1 MSRLAEDGF
10 ARAALQSGC
19 GFSAG
24 LAEARALMATGR
36 PEHAERILARLTAP
50 SERAEATL
58 AQVRAWN
65 LFWTLDRPAEAEAVL
80 DAGER
85 ALAARASRDTAPT
98 PLSADASTRDARPAA
113 LPTAASTRDARPAPQ
128 AGGGTAE
135 LHALRAR
142 FAFAQ
147 GDPRAA
153 LALAAPIEADERA
166 PELARTR
173 AAIAMA
179 EALAVCGRRDE
190 AVAVAR
196 RWEPACQR
204 HLAAAQ
210 ALAHWLA
217 GSLHEATYEAER
229 AYAAATDAQGWA
241 VSALLQ
247 GHVWLSRGDTDAA
260 LRWFRES
267 SVLLRATDPTG
278 MRPNALAGIAQ
289 AAAQA
294 GDSAHARAA
303 IGELDRLPHA
313 RGRGAG
319 EELGLARAWTAH
331 VSGDRARAV
340 AIATLVLAAAE
351 TRGADGFAARARAEL
366 ARLA

>member
-1 MSRLAEDGF
+1 MSRCADDGF

-19 GFSAG
+19 RFSAG

-36 PEHAERILARLTAP
+36 PEDAERVLSGLTAP
-50 SERAEATL
+50 SERAETTL
-58 AQVRAWN
+58 TLVRAWN
-65 LFWTLDRPAEAEAVL
+65 LFWTLDRPAAAEAVL

-85 ALAARASRDTAPT
+85 ALGPRIS
-98 PLSADASTRDARPAA
+98 
-113 LPTAASTRDARPAPQ
+113 
-128 AGGGTAE
+128 GGTAE

-153 LALAAPIEADERA
+153 LALAAPVEGDESA
-166 PELARTR
+166 PEAARVR

-204 HLAAAQ
+204 HLAGAQ

-217 GSLHEATYEAER
+217 GSLREATYEAER

-241 VSALLQ
+241 VTALLL

-267 SVLLRATDPTG
+267 SVLLRAKDTVG
-278 MRPNALAGIAQ
+278 MRPAALAGIAQ
-289 AAAQA
+289 SAAQA
-294 GDSAHARAA
+294 GDAAHAQAA
-303 IGELDRLPHA
+303 IAELDRMPHA
-313 RGRGAG
+313 RGRGVG

-331 VSGDRARAV
+331 VSGDRARAA
-340 AIATLVLAAAE
+340 AIASMVLTAAE
-351 TRGADGFAARARAEL
+351 TRGADGFASRARAEL
-366 ARLA
+366 TRLSQGGSR

>member
-36 PEHAERILARLTAP
+36 PEHAEHVLAGLTAP
-50 SERAEATL
+50 SERAETTL
-58 AQVRAWN
+58 ALLRAWN

-85 ALAARASRDTAPT
+85 ALAARAG
-98 PLSADASTRDARPAA
+98 
-113 LPTAASTRDARPAPQ
+113 RDARPAPQ

-294 GDSAHARAA
+294 GDPAHAQAA
-303 IGELDRLPHA
+303 ICELDRMPHA

>member
-36 PEHAERILARLTAP
+36 PEHAERVLAGLSAP
-50 SERAEATL
+50 SERAETTL
-58 AQVRAWN
+58 ALVRAWN

-85 ALAARASRDTAPT
+85 AFAARAG
-98 PLSADASTRDARPAA
+98 
-113 LPTAASTRDARPAPQ
+113 RDARPAPQ

-153 LALAAPIEADERA
+153 LALAAPIEADEHA

-267 SVLLRATDPTG
+267 SVLLRGRDPVG
-278 MRPNALAGIAQ
+278 MRPAALAGIAQ

-294 GDSAHARAA
+294 GDAAHAQAA
-303 IGELDRLPHA
+303 IAELDRMPHA
-313 RGRGAG
+313 AGRGVG

-331 VSGDRARAV
+331 VSGDRDRAI
-340 AIATLVLAAAE
+340 AIATVVLAAAE
-351 TRGADGFAARARAEL
+351 ARGADGFAARARAEL
-366 ARLA
+366 TRLC

>member
-50 SERAEATL
+50 SERAETTL
-58 AQVRAWN
+58 ALVRAWN

-85 ALAARASRDTAPT
+85 ALAARAG
-98 PLSADASTRDARPAA
+98 
-113 LPTAASTRDARPAPQ
+113 RDARPAPQ

-241 VSALLQ
+241 VSALLL
-247 GHVWLSRGDTDAA
+247 GHAWLSRGHTDAA

-267 SVLLRATDPTG
+267 SVLLRGSDPIG

-294 GDSAHARAA
+294 GDVAHAQAA
-303 IGELDRLPHA
+303 IAELDRMPHA
-313 RGRGAG
+313 AGRGVG

-331 VSGDRARAV
+331 VSGDRDRAI
-340 AIATLVLAAAE
+340 AIATVVLAAAE
-351 TRGADGFAARARAEL
+351 ARGADGFAARARAEL
-366 ARLA
+366 TRLC

>member
-1 MSRLAEDGF
+1 
-10 ARAALQSGC
+10 
-19 GFSAG
+19 
-24 LAEARALMATGR
+24 
-36 PEHAERILARLTAP
+36 
-50 SERAEATL
+50 
-58 AQVRAWN
+58 
-65 LFWTLDRPAEAEAVL
+65 
-80 DAGER
+80 
-85 ALAARASRDTAPT
+85 
-98 PLSADASTRDARPAA
+98 
-113 LPTAASTRDARPAPQ
+113 
-128 AGGGTAE
+128 
-135 LHALRAR
+135 
-142 FAFAQ
+142 
-147 GDPRAA
+147 
-153 LALAAPIEADERA
+153 
-166 PELARTR
+166 
-173 AAIAMA
+173 MA

-241 VSALLQ
+241 VAPSCSATS
-247 GHVWLSRGDTDAA
+247 GSPAA
-260 LRWFRES
+260 TPTRRCAGFA
-267 SVLLRATDPTG
+267 RARCCCARSDPTG
-278 MRPNALAGIAQ
+278 MRPDALAGIAQ

-294 GDSAHARAA
+294 GDAAHAQAA
-303 IGELDRLPHA
+303 IGELDRMPHA
-313 RGRGAG
+313 RGRGVG

>member
-19 GFSAG
+19 RFSAG

-36 PEHAERILARLTAP
+36 AEDAERVLGGLTAP
-50 SERAEATL
+50 SERAETTL
-58 AQVRAWN
+58 ALVRARN
-65 LFWTLDRPAEAEAVL
+65 LFWALDRPAQAEAVL
-80 DAGER
+80 DASEQ
-85 ALAARASRDTAPT
+85 ALATREPRRRA
-98 PLSADASTRDARPAA
+98 
-113 LPTAASTRDARPAPQ
+113 
-128 AGGGTAE
+128 AE

-147 GDPRAA
+147 GDPLAA
-153 LALAAPIEADERA
+153 LALAAPIEADESA
-166 PELARTR
+166 PDAARVR

-204 HLAAAQ
+204 HLAGAQ

-229 AYAAATDAQGWA
+229 AYAAATDTQGWA
-241 VSALLQ
+241 VAALLL

-267 SVLLRATDPTG
+267 SVLLRANDPVG
-278 MRPNALAGIAQ
+278 MRPAALAGIAQ

-294 GDSAHARAA
+294 GDVAHAQAA
-303 IGELDRLPHA
+303 IAELDRLPHA
-313 RGRGAG
+313 RGRGVG

-331 VSGDRARAV
+331 VSGDRTRAV
-340 AIATLVLAAAE
+340 AIATRVLTAAEAAAPTASPPAPAPSSPALGSE
-351 TRGADGFAARARAEL
+351 P
-366 ARLA
+366 

>member
-36 PEHAERILARLTAP
+36 PEHAERVLAGLSAP
-50 SERAEATL
+50 SERAETTL
-58 AQVRAWN
+58 ALVRAWN

-85 ALAARASRDTAPT
+85 ALAARAG
-98 PLSADASTRDARPAA
+98 
-113 LPTAASTRDARPAPQ
+113 RDARPAPQ

-241 VSALLQ
+241 VSALLL
-247 GHVWLSRGDTDAA
+247 GHAWLSRGDTDAA

-267 SVLLRATDPTG
+267 SVLLRGSDPIG

-294 GDSAHARAA
+294 GDPAHAQAA
-303 IGELDRLPHA
+303 ICELDRMPHA

-331 VSGDRARAV
+331 VSGDRPRAV
-340 AIATLVLAAAE
+340 AIATLVLATAE

-366 ARLA
+366 TRLS